1 MHKIWII
8 LKSEFWRRVRS
19 KWFIIITLLA
29 PLLLIAMIVVPGL
42 IGFLASEGDDST
54 IAVIDE
60 TGVLLSRLQA
70 EAAESFTF
78 VAAEAPVDS
87 MQNAVR
93 RGDYSG
99 LLILTSDV
107 RQGAGEAR
115 YYSAEG
121 GGLSLRPRLG
131 SLVDRAVEQQR
142 LLDAEAPPT
151 FVEIVN
157 TNIPLRMVKLTEEGE
172 EADSTIALAIVGYI
186 MGFFI
191 YVTVL
196 IYGAIVMQGVIEEKS
211 SRVVEVMVSSVRPFQ
226 LLMGKV
232 LGIGAMG
239 LVQMATWG
247 FLIFGISAVA
257 GSVIALFID
266 PTQLDLPADAS
277 NEAVVAAMDIGIPVI
292 PISLVVWFVL
302 FFLGGYLLF
311 SSLYAAIGSAVENPQ
326 EAQSLSVPLT
336 LIVVIPILF
345 IGFVI
350 ESPGSTLSVVL
361 SMIPFFSPIIMV
373 VRLAASEVP
382 FWQAALS
389 YLLLIGGF
397 VGSIWVSGRIY
408 RIGILMYGK
417 KPSLKDLVRWFRY
430 A

>member
-1 MHKIWII
+1 MNKIWII

-19 KWFIIITLLA
+19 KWFIILTLLA
-29 PLLLIAMIVVPGL
+29 PILLIAMITLPALVG
-42 IGFLASEGDDST
+42 ILASEDDDGT
-54 IAVIDE
+54 VAVIDE
-60 TGVLLSRLQA
+60 TGVLFSMLQ
-70 EAAESFTF
+70 EQESSFSFAATD
-78 VAAEAPVDS
+78 APVDS
-87 MQNAVR
+87 VQNEVR
-93 RGDYSG
+93 NGDYSG
-99 LLILTSDV
+99 LLILPPEV
-107 RQGAGEAR
+107 RRGEGELT

-131 SLVDRAVEQQR
+131 RMVNRAVEQQR
-142 LLDAEAPPT
+142 LIDAEAPPS
-151 FVEIVN
+151 FLEIVN
-157 TNIPLRMVKLTEEGE
+157 TDLPLRMVKLTDEGE
-172 EADSTIALAIVGYI
+172 EADSTMALAVIGYI

-196 IYGAIVMQGVIEEKS
+196 IYGAIVMQGVIEEKN

-239 LVQMATWG
+239 LVQMASWG
-247 FLIFGISAVA
+247 ILMFGISVFA
-257 GSVIALFID
+257 GSIVAMFID
-266 PTQLDLPADAS
+266 PAQFNLPADAS
-277 NEAVVAAMDIGIPVI
+277 TDAVMAAADIGIPVI
-292 PISLVVWFVL
+292 PVSLVVWFVL

-311 SSLYAAIGSAVENPQ
+311 ASLYAAIGSAVENPQ

-336 LIVVIPILF
+336 LVVVVPILF
-345 IGFVI
+345 IAYVI

-361 SMIPFFSPIIMV
+361 SMIPFFSPILMIA
-373 VRLAASEVP
+373 RIAASEVP
-382 FWQAALS
+382 FWQVALS

-397 VGSIWVSGRIY
+397 IGSIWVSSRIY

-417 KPSLKDLVRWFRY
+417 KPSFKDLVRWFRY